1 MGKRSNKG
9 FTMVE
14 ILLVLLMI
22 SLISLVI
29 GMPLVL
35 ESKTTTQATHY
46 QLEAMAKQK
55 TIAFRD
61 GITFNHRGNIN
72 QGKTIYINQRKCVFQ
87 LGMGRYLCE

>member
-1 MGKRSNKG
+1 
-9 FTMVE
+9 MVE

-35 ESKTTTQATHY
+35 ESKAGLVQASHY
-46 QLEAMAKQK
+46 QLEAMAKKK
-55 TIAFRD
+55 TINYRE

-72 QGKTIYINQRKCVFQ
+72 HATTIQINQWTCVFQ
-87 LGMGRYLCE
+87 LGMGRYRCE